1 MTDPVS
7 SPLLHARLTAHRS
20 MSARSQVLVVA
31 LFAVPALALSL
42 VFALHGFWPVTPF
55 LGLDVVLLAVAFRCV
70 RLRRAAYEDVI
81 VGADAIVIRRADG
94 RRAIVEER
102 LPTLWTQ
109 LEREEDDDFGCL
121 ALRLRRRRR
130 AVVVAAMLSPDERRS
145 FAEVLSEALSRARQ
159 GGLAA
164 LQPVA
169 VPPQFSI
176 TRGTA

>member
-1 MTDPVS
+1 
-7 SPLLHARLTAHRS
+7 
-20 MSARSQVLVVA
+20 MSADGQTVVVA
-31 LFAVPALALSL
+31 LFALPALGLSL
-42 VFALHGFWPVTPF
+42 VFWLHGFWPVLAF
-55 LGLDVVLLAVAFRCV
+55 LGLDVLLLAVAFRCI
-70 RLRRAAYEDVI
+70 RLRPAPYEDVI
-81 VGADAIVIRRADG
+81 VDADAIVIRRADG
-94 RRAIVEER
+94 RRPVIEER

-145 FAEVLSEALSRARQ
+145 FAEVLSEALSRARK

-169 VPPQFSI
+169 APPRFSI
-176 TRGTA
+176 ARGTA